1 MVSKEYS
8 IAVAEVLDILKYTDE
23 ELVKKI
29 KEKLMKFW
37 ENNKSKTYIPKL
49 DHNKKLTEMQ
59 LTPKTK
65 SLLAMIYLKYFN

>member
-29 KEKLMKFW
+29 PEKLMRFW
-37 ENNKSKTYIPKL
+37 KNNKSKTYIPKL
-49 DHNKKLTEMQ
+49 DHNKKLSEMQ

>member
-29 KEKLMKFW
+29 PEKLMKFW

>member
-29 KEKLMKFW
+29 PEKLMKFW
-37 ENNKSKTYIPKL
+37 ENDKSKTYIPKL